1 VTPEQTALLWR
12 AAQQSGLPAD
22 SLSQLRLENPYRF
35 SGPVAERLQSVVA
48 QLDAV
53 QAREWISEAG
63 ASVSLAAAAAAQGL
77 APMSPQLQMELDRL
91 QPRTADEQRQARIE
105 QLMAAQPFGTPG
117 QYVGQGDEATYVPG
131 QEPNL
136 TMQMELM
143 QLDPALAQRLQAEAQ
158 PPAPAMHPGD
168 AAVLAR
174 FGYSTTTAA
183 A

>member
-1 VTPEQTALLWR
+1 MTPEQTALLWR

-22 SLSQLRLENPYRF
+22 QLASLKAQNPYTF
-35 SGPVAERLQSVVA
+35 SGPVAERLQATVA

-63 ASVSLAAAAAAQGL
+63 ASISLAAAAAAQGL

-91 QPRTADEQRQARIE
+91 QPRTADEQRSARIE
-105 QLMAAQPFGTPG
+105 QLVAAQPFGTPG

-131 QEPNL
+131 QPGNVTQHLEHPR
-136 TMQMELM
+136 
-143 QLDPALAQRLQAEAQ
+143 LDPALAQRLQAEAQ

-174 FGYSTTTAA
+174 FGYSTTAA

>member
-1 VTPEQTALLWR
+1 MTPEQTALLWR

-174 FGYSTTTAA
+174 FGYSTTAA